1 MFRKVRSVYAVPA
14 TCAGACIITALGV
27 RIKIVFANP
36 VSIKSY
42 SKVALVSIFLITEE
56 G

>member
-14 TCAGACIITALGV
+14 TRVDTCFITALGV
-27 RIKIVFANP
+27 RIKIVFVNP
-36 VSIKSY
+36 ASIKSY